1 MEQSFWGKLKRVKL
15 TDLLHIFKFLF
26 ALPFAFF
33 YKKKHPN
40 LWLLCDT
47 ADEARDNA
55 YWLFRYLREYHKE
68 ENAVYAIHRKS
79 PDYARVAPYG
89 RVVEFGSFR
98 HWIYYLAAAKNVS
111 SQKMGKPNAAI
122 CYVLEVYGILKNKR
136 AFLQHGIITA
146 DLSFLYYEHTKMSLF
161 VTSTKDEWEYVNN
174 HYHYPAGAVQELGLC
189 RFDRLHDFTVKKNQ
203 ILLMPTWRM
212 YIRNELMNEPG
223 KKQDEQFMETDYYK
237 YWDGILKQKEFL
249 DLIEKNKLQVVFYPH
264 REMHPFLHCFH
275 VKHPNIRVA
284 SWPEDD
290 VQELLKESAFLVTDY
305 SSVAM
310 DFAYMKK
317 PLLYY
322 QFDNEKFRSSHHAPG
337 YLDFKNEGFGP
348 VCETPEQVVET
359 LCESYAHGFA
369 NEKKYL
375 DRHAAYFDLWDA
387 DNCSRNYEAICKM

>member
-68 ENAVYAIHRKS
+68 EDAVYAIHRKS

-249 DLIEKNKLQVVFYPH
+249 NLIEKNKLQVVFYPH

-275 VKHPNIRVA
+275 VNHPNIRVA

>member
-1 MEQSFWGKLKRVKL
+1 MEQSFWGKLKRVKM
-15 TDLLHIFKFLF
+15 TDLLHTFKFLF

-55 YWLFRYLREYHKE
+55 YWLFRYLREYQKE
-68 ENAVYAIHRKS
+68 EDAVYAIHCKS

-161 VTSTKDEWEYVNN
+161 VTSTKDEWKYVND

-249 DLIEKNKLQVVFYPH
+249 ELIEKNNLQVVFYPH

-275 VKHPNIRVA
+275 VNHPNIRVA
-284 SWPEDD
+284 SWPMDD

-337 YLDFKNEGFGP
+337 YLDFKTEGFGP

-359 LCESYAHGFA
+359 LCESYAYGFA

-375 DRHAAYFDLWDA
+375 DRHAAYFDLWDT
-387 DNCSRNYEAICKM
+387 DNCRRNYEAICKM